1 MFGPFFFNRN
11 VNGKSYLNLLN
22 VEIIPLMKTL
32 FQNQFY
38 ENRFQRFWWIQVE
51 ILCHGLLEVR
61 FKLNEYFGD
70 RL

>member
-32 FQNQFY
+32 FQNQFH
-38 ENRFQRFWWIQVE
+38 ENRFQRFLWIQVE

-61 FKLNEYFGD
+61 FKLNEYFDD